1 MTLQQPTGNWEW
13 SVTNKEATRY
23 GFYEGLVELAKEKAD
38 VYALDADLAMT
49 TGSVAFQK
57 AFPEK
62 FIDVGIAE
70 QNMVGISAGLSKVGI
85 VPFCASMAVF
95 VTGRAFEIIRNGV
108 AYSRLNV
115 KIVGSH
121 GGITAAGDGGSHQ
134 CVEDIGAMRSIPGMV
149 ILQPCDSNQA
159 RQMARVAYDHKGPVY
174 IRTSR
179 EPMENITS
187 PDDRIELGK
196 IQLISEGLDLCI
208 VATGMMTVLA
218 HQAIEIL
225 KVNGINASLVNIH
238 TIKPF
243 DKKGIIREVKKCGGK
258 VLVCE
263 ESNMVGGLTEVVA
276 SSLVEE
282 DGVKFSYVAIEDCFG
297 QSGAI
302 AELLQVYGVTKENIA
317 DKAMELYKR

>member
-1 MTLQQPTGNWEW
+1 MA
-13 SVTNKEATRY
+13 NKEATRF
-23 GFYEGLVELAKEKAD
+23 GFYEGLVELAKEHSNI
-38 VYALDADLAMT
+38 YALDADLAKT

-57 AFPEK
+57 AFPERY
-62 FIDVGIAE
+62 IDVGIAE

-85 VPFCASMAVF
+85 VPFCSSMAVF
-95 VTGRAFEIIRNGV
+95 AVGRAFEIIRNGV

-134 CVEDIGAMRSIPGMV
+134 CVEDVGVMRSLPNMV
-149 ILQPCDSNQA
+149 VLQPCDSNQA
-159 RQMARVAYDHKGPVY
+159 RLIARMAYEHNGPVY

-187 PDDRIELGK
+187 QTDSIELGK
-196 IQLISEGLDLCI
+196 IQTLVEGKDLCI
-208 VATGMMTVLA
+208 LASGMMTCLA
-218 HQAIEIL
+218 KQALDIL
-225 KVNGINASLVNIH
+225 KENGVGASLVNVH

-243 DKKGIIREVKKCGGK
+243 DTDGIVSAVKKCGGK

-263 ESNMVGGLTEVVA
+263 ESNVVCGLTEAVA

-282 DGVKFSYVAIEDCFG
+282 NGIKISHVAIEDRFG
-297 QSGAI
+297 QSGAT
-302 AELLQVYGVTKENIA
+302 AELLEAYGITKENIA
-317 DKAMELYKR
+317 KKAMELHRR

>member
-1 MTLQQPTGNWEW
+1 MA
-13 SVTNKEATRY
+13 NKEATRF
-23 GFYEGLVELAKEKAD
+23 GFYEGLVELAKEHSNI
-38 VYALDADLAMT
+38 YALDADLAKT

-57 AFPEK
+57 AFPERY
-62 FIDVGIAE
+62 IDVGIAE

-85 VPFCASMAVF
+85 VPFCSSMAVF
-95 VTGRAFEIIRNGV
+95 AVGRAFEIIRNGV

-134 CVEDIGAMRSIPGMV
+134 CVEDVGVMRSLPNMV
-149 ILQPCDSNQA
+149 VLQPCDSNQA
-159 RQMARVAYDHKGPVY
+159 RLIARMAYEYNGPVY

-187 PDDRIELGK
+187 QTDSIELGK
-196 IQLISEGLDLCI
+196 IQTLVEGKDLCI
-208 VATGMMTVLA
+208 VASGMMTCLA
-218 HQAIEIL
+218 KQALDIL
-225 KVNGINASLVNIH
+225 KENGVSASLVNVH

-243 DKKGIIREVKKCGGK
+243 DKDGIVSAVKKCGGK

-263 ESNMVGGLTEVVA
+263 ESNVICGLTEAVA

-282 DGVKFSYVAIEDCFG
+282 NGIKISHVAIEDRFG
-297 QSGAI
+297 QSGAT
-302 AELLQVYGVTKENIA
+302 AELLEAYGITKENIA
-317 DKAMELYKR
+317 KKAMELHRR

>member
-1 MTLQQPTGNWEW
+1 MA
-13 SVTNKEATRY
+13 NKEATRF
-23 GFYEGLVELAKEKAD
+23 GFYEGLVELAKEHSNI
-38 VYALDADLAMT
+38 YALDADLAKT

-57 AFPEK
+57 AFPERY
-62 FIDVGIAE
+62 IDVGIAE

-85 VPFCASMAVF
+85 VPFCSSMAVF
-95 VTGRAFEIIRNGV
+95 AVGRAFEIIRNGV

-134 CVEDIGAMRSIPGMV
+134 CVEDVGVMRSLPNMV
-149 ILQPCDSNQA
+149 VLQPCDSNQA
-159 RQMARVAYDHKGPVY
+159 RLIARMAYEHNGPVY

-187 PDDRIELGK
+187 QTDSIELGK
-196 IQLISEGLDLCI
+196 IQTLVEGKDLCI
-208 VATGMMTVLA
+208 VASGMMTCLA
-218 HQAIEIL
+218 KQALDIL
-225 KVNGINASLVNIH
+225 KENGVGASLVNVH

-243 DKKGIIREVKKCGGK
+243 DTDGIVSAVKKCGGK

-263 ESNMVGGLTEVVA
+263 ESNVVCGLTEAVA

-282 DGVKFSYVAIEDCFG
+282 NGIKISHVAIEDRFG
-297 QSGAI
+297 QSGAT
-302 AELLQVYGVTKENIA
+302 AELLEAYGITKENIA
-317 DKAMELYKR
+317 KKAMELNRR

>member
-1 MTLQQPTGNWEW
+1 MA
-13 SVTNKEATRY
+13 NKEATRF
-23 GFYEGLVELAKEKAD
+23 GFYEGLVELAKEHSNI
-38 VYALDADLAMT
+38 YALDADLAKT

-57 AFPEK
+57 AFPERY
-62 FIDVGIAE
+62 IDVGIAE

-85 VPFCASMAVF
+85 VPFCSSMAVF
-95 VTGRAFEIIRNGV
+95 AVGRAFEIIRNGV

-134 CVEDIGAMRSIPGMV
+134 CVEDVGVMRSLPNMV
-149 ILQPCDSNQA
+149 VLQPCDSNQA
-159 RQMARVAYDHKGPVY
+159 RLIARMAYEHNGPVY

-187 PDDRIELGK
+187 QTDSIELGK
-196 IQLISEGLDLCI
+196 IQTLVEGKDLCI
-208 VATGMMTVLA
+208 VASGMMTCLA
-218 HQAIEIL
+218 KQALDIL
-225 KVNGINASLVNIH
+225 KDNGVSASLVNVH

-243 DKKGIIREVKKCGGK
+243 DKDGIVSAVKKCGGK

-263 ESNMVGGLTEVVA
+263 ESNVICGLTEAVA

-282 DGVKFSYVAIEDCFG
+282 NGIKISHVAIEDRFG
-297 QSGAI
+297 QSGAT
-302 AELLQVYGVTKENIA
+302 AELLEAYGITKENIA
-317 DKAMELYKR
+317 KKAMELHRR

>member
-1 MTLQQPTGNWEW
+1 MA
-13 SVTNKEATRY
+13 NKEATRF
-23 GFYEGLVELAKEKAD
+23 GFYEGLVELAKEHSNIY
-38 VYALDADLAMT
+38 VLDADLAKT

-57 AFPEK
+57 AFPERY
-62 FIDVGIAE
+62 IDVGIAE

-85 VPFCASMAVF
+85 VPFCSSMAVF
-95 VTGRAFEIIRNGV
+95 AVGRAFEIIRNGV

-134 CVEDIGAMRSIPGMV
+134 CVEDVGVMRSLPNMIV
-149 ILQPCDSNQA
+149 LQPCDSNQA
-159 RQMARVAYDHKGPVY
+159 RLIARMAYEHNGPVY

-187 PDDRIELGK
+187 QTDSIELGK
-196 IQLISEGLDLCI
+196 IQTLVEGKDLCI
-208 VATGMMTVLA
+208 VASGMMTCLA
-218 HQAIEIL
+218 KQALDIL
-225 KVNGINASLVNIH
+225 KDNGVSASLVNVH

-243 DKKGIIREVKKCGGK
+243 DKDGIVSAVKKCGGK

-263 ESNMVGGLTEVVA
+263 ESNVVCGLTEAVA

-282 DGVKFSYVAIEDCFG
+282 NGIKISHVAIEDRFG
-297 QSGAI
+297 QSGAT
-302 AELLQVYGVTKENIA
+302 AELLEAYGITKENIA
-317 DKAMELYKR
+317 KKAMELHRR

>member
-1 MTLQQPTGNWEW
+1 MA
-13 SVTNKEATRY
+13 NKEATRF
-23 GFYEGLVELAKEKAD
+23 GFYEGLVELAKKHSNI
-38 VYALDADLAMT
+38 YALDADLAKT

-57 AFPEK
+57 AFPERY
-62 FIDVGIAE
+62 IDVGIAE

-85 VPFCASMAVF
+85 VPFCSSMAVF
-95 VTGRAFEIIRNGV
+95 AVGRAFEIIRNGV

-134 CVEDIGAMRSIPGMV
+134 CVEDVGVMRSLPNMIV
-149 ILQPCDSNQA
+149 LQPCDSNQA
-159 RQMARVAYDHKGPVY
+159 RLIARMAYEHNGPVY

-187 PDDRIELGK
+187 QTDSIELGK
-196 IQLISEGLDLCI
+196 IQTLVEGKDLCI
-208 VATGMMTVLA
+208 VASGMMTCLA
-218 HQAIEIL
+218 KQALDIL
-225 KVNGINASLVNIH
+225 KDNGVSASLVNVH

-243 DKKGIIREVKKCGGK
+243 DKDGIVSAVKKCGGK

-263 ESNMVGGLTEVVA
+263 ESNVVCGLTEAVA

-282 DGVKFSYVAIEDCFG
+282 NGIKISHVAIEDRFG
-297 QSGAI
+297 QSGAT
-302 AELLQVYGVTKENIA
+302 AELLEAYGITKENIA
-317 DKAMELYKR
+317 KKAMELHRR

>member
-1 MTLQQPTGNWEW
+1 MA
-13 SVTNKEATRY
+13 NKEATRF
-23 GFYEGLVELAKEKAD
+23 GFYEGLVELAKEHSNI
-38 VYALDADLAMT
+38 YALDADLAKT

-57 AFPEK
+57 AFPERY
-62 FIDVGIAE
+62 IDVGIAE

-85 VPFCASMAVF
+85 VPFCSSMAVF
-95 VTGRAFEIIRNGV
+95 AVGRAFEIIRNGV

-134 CVEDIGAMRSIPGMV
+134 CIEDIGVMRSLPNMV
-149 ILQPCDSNQA
+149 VLQPCDSNQA
-159 RQMARVAYDHKGPVY
+159 RLIARMAYEHDGPVY

-187 PDDRIELGK
+187 QTDSIELGK
-196 IQLISEGLDLCI
+196 IQTLVEGSDLCI
-208 VATGMMTVLA
+208 VASGMMTCLA
-218 HQAIEIL
+218 KQALDIL
-225 KVNGINASLVNIH
+225 KENGVRASLVNVH

-243 DKKGIIREVKKCGGK
+243 DRDGIVSAVRKCGGK

-263 ESNMVGGLTEVVA
+263 ESNMVCGLTEAVA

-282 DGVKFSYVAIEDCFG
+282 DGIKIAHVAIEDRFG
-297 QSGAI
+297 QSGAT
-302 AELLQVYGVTKENIA
+302 AELLEAYGITKENIA
-317 DKAMELYKR
+317 EKAMELHRR

>member
-1 MTLQQPTGNWEW
+1 MA
-13 SVTNKEATRY
+13 NKEATRF
-23 GFYEGLVELAKEKAD
+23 GFYEGLVELAKEHSNI
-38 VYALDADLAMT
+38 YALDADLAKI

-57 AFPEK
+57 AFPERY
-62 FIDVGIAE
+62 IDVGIAE

-85 VPFCASMAVF
+85 VPFCSSMAVF
-95 VTGRAFEIIRNGV
+95 AVGRAFEIIRNGV

-134 CVEDIGAMRSIPGMV
+134 CVEDVGVMRSLPNMV
-149 ILQPCDSNQA
+149 VLQPCDSNQA
-159 RQMARVAYDHKGPVY
+159 QLIARMAYEHNGPVY

-187 PDDRIELGK
+187 QTDSIELGK
-196 IQLISEGLDLCI
+196 IQTLVEGKDLCI
-208 VATGMMTVLA
+208 VASGMMTCLA
-218 HQAIEIL
+218 KQALDIL
-225 KVNGINASLVNIH
+225 KDNGVSASLVNVH

-243 DKKGIIREVKKCGGK
+243 DKDGIVSAVKKCGGK

-263 ESNMVGGLTEVVA
+263 ESNVVCGLTEAVA

-282 DGVKFSYVAIEDCFG
+282 NGIKISHVAIEDRFG
-297 QSGAI
+297 QSGAT
-302 AELLQVYGVTKENIA
+302 AELLEAYGITKENIA
-317 DKAMELYKR
+317 KKAMELHRR

>member
-1 MTLQQPTGNWEW
+1 MA
-13 SVTNKEATRY
+13 NKEATRF
-23 GFYEGLVELAKEKAD
+23 GFYEGLVELAKEHSNI
-38 VYALDADLAMT
+38 YALDADLAKT

-57 AFPEK
+57 AFPERY
-62 FIDVGIAE
+62 IDVGIAE

-85 VPFCASMAVF
+85 VPFCSSMAVF
-95 VTGRAFEIIRNGV
+95 AVGRAFEIIRNGV

-134 CVEDIGAMRSIPGMV
+134 CVEDVGVMRSLPNMV
-149 ILQPCDSNQA
+149 VLQPCDSNQA
-159 RQMARVAYDHKGPVY
+159 RLIARMAYEHNGPVY

-187 PDDRIELGK
+187 QTDSIELGK
-196 IQLISEGLDLCI
+196 IQTLVEGKDLCI
-208 VATGMMTVLA
+208 VASGMMTCLA
-218 HQAIEIL
+218 KQALDIL
-225 KVNGINASLVNIH
+225 KENGVSASLVNVH

-243 DKKGIIREVKKCGGK
+243 DKDGIVSAVKKCGGK

-263 ESNMVGGLTEVVA
+263 ESNVICGLTEAVA

-282 DGVKFSYVAIEDCFG
+282 NGIKISHVAIEDRFG
-297 QSGAI
+297 QSGAT
-302 AELLQVYGVTKENIA
+302 AELLEAYGITKENIA
-317 DKAMELYKR
+317 KKAMELHRR

>member
-1 MTLQQPTGNWEW
+1 MA
-13 SVTNKEATRY
+13 NKEATRF
-23 GFYEGLVELAKEKAD
+23 GFYEGLVELAKEHQD
-38 VYALDADLAMT
+38 IYALDADLAKT

-57 AFPEK
+57 AIPERY
-62 FIDVGIAE
+62 IDVGIAE

-95 VTGRAFEIIRNGV
+95 ATGRAFEIIRNGV
-108 AYSRLNV
+108 AYSHLNV

-134 CVEDIGAMRSIPGMV
+134 CVEDIGVMRSLPNMV
-149 ILQPCDSNQA
+149 VLQPCDGNQA
-159 RQMARVAYDHKGPVY
+159 RLIAKMAYETRGPVY

-187 PDDRIELGK
+187 LDDKIELGK
-196 IQLISEGLDLCI
+196 VQSLAEGKDLCI
-208 VATGMMTVLA
+208 VASGMMTCLA
-218 HQAIEIL
+218 NQALEIL
-225 KVNGINASLVNIH
+225 KAQGVNASLINIH

-243 DKKGIIREVKKCGGK
+243 DKEGIIREVRKCGGK

-263 ESNMVGGLTEVVA
+263 ESNMVCGITEAVA

-282 DGVKFSYVAIEDCFG
+282 DGIKMSYVAIEDRFG
-297 QSGAI
+297 QSGAT
-302 AELLQVYGVTKENIA
+302 AELLEAYGITKENIA
-317 DKAMELYKR
+317 AKAMELYRR

>member
-1 MTLQQPTGNWEW
+1 MA
-13 SVTNKEATRY
+13 NKEATRF
-23 GFYEGLVELAKEKAD
+23 GFYEGLVELAKEHSNI
-38 VYALDADLAMT
+38 YALDADLAKT

-57 AFPEK
+57 AFPERY
-62 FIDVGIAE
+62 IDVGIAE

-85 VPFCASMAVF
+85 VPFCSSMAVF
-95 VTGRAFEIIRNGV
+95 AVGRAFEIIRNGV

-134 CVEDIGAMRSIPGMV
+134 CVEDVGVMRSLPNMIV
-149 ILQPCDSNQA
+149 LQPCDSNQA
-159 RQMARVAYDHKGPVY
+159 RLIARMAYEHNGPVY

-187 PDDRIELGK
+187 QTDSIELGK
-196 IQLISEGLDLCI
+196 IQTLVEGKGLCI
-208 VATGMMTVLA
+208 VASGMMTCLA
-218 HQAIEIL
+218 KQALDIL
-225 KVNGINASLVNIH
+225 KDNGVSASLVNVH

-243 DKKGIIREVKKCGGK
+243 DKDGIVSAVKKCGGK

-263 ESNMVGGLTEVVA
+263 ESNVVCGLTEAVA

-282 DGVKFSYVAIEDCFG
+282 NGIKISHVAIEDRFG
-297 QSGAI
+297 QSGAT
-302 AELLQVYGVTKENIA
+302 AELLEAYGITKENIA
-317 DKAMELYKR
+317 KKAMELHRR

>member
-1 MTLQQPTGNWEW
+1 MA
-13 SVTNKEATRY
+13 NKEATRF
-23 GFYEGLVELAKEKAD
+23 GFYEGLVELAKEHSNI
-38 VYALDADLAMT
+38 YALDADLAKT

-57 AFPEK
+57 AFPERY
-62 FIDVGIAE
+62 IDVGIAE

-85 VPFCASMAVF
+85 VPFCSSMAVF
-95 VTGRAFEIIRNGV
+95 AVGRAFEIIRNGV

-134 CVEDIGAMRSIPGMV
+134 CVEDVGVMRSLPNMV
-149 ILQPCDSNQA
+149 VLQPCDSNQA
-159 RQMARVAYDHKGPVY
+159 RLIARMAYEHNGPVY

-187 PDDRIELGK
+187 QTDSIELGK
-196 IQLISEGLDLCI
+196 IQTLVEGKDLCI
-208 VATGMMTVLA
+208 VASGMMTCLA
-218 HQAIEIL
+218 KQALDIL
-225 KVNGINASLVNIH
+225 KENGVGASLVNVH

-243 DKKGIIREVKKCGGK
+243 DTDGIVSAVKKCGGK

-263 ESNMVGGLTEVVA
+263 ESNVVCGLTEAVA

-282 DGVKFSYVAIEDCFG
+282 NGIKMSHVAIEDRFG
-297 QSGAI
+297 QSGAT
-302 AELLQVYGVTKENIA
+302 AELLEAYGITKENIA
-317 DKAMELYKR
+317 KKAMELHRR

>member
-1 MTLQQPTGNWEW
+1 MKYPLPTRSLEW
-13 SVTNKEATRY
+13 IMANKEATRF
-23 GFYEGLVELAKEKAD
+23 GFYEGLVDLAREHSNI
-38 VYALDADLAMT
+38 YALDADLAKT

-57 AFPEK
+57 AFPERY
-62 FIDVGIAE
+62 IDVGIAE

-95 VTGRAFEIIRNGV
+95 VVGRAFEIIRNGV
-108 AYSRLNV
+108 AYSKLNV

-134 CVEDIGAMRSIPGMV
+134 CIEDIGAMRSLPNMV

-159 RQMARVAYDHKGPVY
+159 RLIARMAYEHEGPVY

-187 PDDRIELGK
+187 QTDSIELGK
-196 IQLISEGLDLCI
+196 IQRLAQGKDLCI
-208 VATGMMTVLA
+208 VASGMMTCLA
-218 HQAIEIL
+218 HKALEDL
-225 KVNGINASLVNIH
+225 GRAGISASLVNVH

-243 DKKGIIREVKKCGGK
+243 DKDGIVSEVRRCGGK

-263 ESNMVGGLTEVVA
+263 ESNMVCGLTEAVA

-282 DGVKFSYVAIEDCFG
+282 NGIKMSHVAVEDCFG
-297 QSGAI
+297 QSGAT
-302 AELLQVYGVTKENIA
+302 AELLDAYGITKENIVH
-317 DKAMELYKR
+317 KAMDLHRR

>member
-1 MTLQQPTGNWEW
+1 MA
-13 SVTNKEATRY
+13 NKEATRF
-23 GFYEGLVELAKEKAD
+23 GFYEGLVELAKEHSNI
-38 VYALDADLAMT
+38 YALDADLAKT

-57 AFPEK
+57 AFPERY
-62 FIDVGIAE
+62 IDVGIAE

-85 VPFCASMAVF
+85 VPFCSSMAVF
-95 VTGRAFEIIRNGV
+95 AVGRAFEIIRNGV

-134 CVEDIGAMRSIPGMV
+134 CVEDVGVMRSLPNMIV
-149 ILQPCDSNQA
+149 LQPCDSNQA
-159 RQMARVAYDHKGPVY
+159 RLIARKAYEHNGPVY

-187 PDDRIELGK
+187 QTDSIELGK
-196 IQLISEGLDLCI
+196 IQTLVEGKDLCI
-208 VATGMMTVLA
+208 VASGMMTCLA
-218 HQAIEIL
+218 KQALDIL
-225 KVNGINASLVNIH
+225 KENGVGASLVNVH

-243 DKKGIIREVKKCGGK
+243 DTDGIVSAVKKCGGK

-263 ESNMVGGLTEVVA
+263 ESNVVCGLTEAVA

-282 DGVKFSYVAIEDCFG
+282 NGIKISHVAIEDRFG
-297 QSGAI
+297 QSGAT
-302 AELLQVYGVTKENIA
+302 AELLEAYGITKENIA
-317 DKAMELYKR
+317 KKAMELHRR

>member
-1 MTLQQPTGNWEW
+1 MA
-13 SVTNKEATRY
+13 NKEATRF
-23 GFYEGLVELAKEKAD
+23 GFYEGLVELAKEHSNI
-38 VYALDADLAMT
+38 YALDADLAKT

-57 AFPEK
+57 AFPERY
-62 FIDVGIAE
+62 IDVGIAE

-85 VPFCASMAVF
+85 VPFCSSMAVF
-95 VTGRAFEIIRNGV
+95 AVGRAFEIIRNGV

-134 CVEDIGAMRSIPGMV
+134 CIEDIGVMRSLPNMV
-149 ILQPCDSNQA
+149 VLQPCDSNQA
-159 RQMARVAYDHKGPVY
+159 RLIARMAYEHDGPVY

-187 PDDRIELGK
+187 QTDSIELGK
-196 IQLISEGLDLCI
+196 IQTLVEGSDLCI
-208 VATGMMTVLA
+208 VASGMMTCLA
-218 HQAIEIL
+218 KQALDIL
-225 KVNGINASLVNIH
+225 KENGVRASLVNVH

-243 DKKGIIREVKKCGGK
+243 DREGIVSAVRKCGGK

-263 ESNMVGGLTEVVA
+263 ESNMVCGLTEAVA

-282 DGVKFSYVAIEDCFG
+282 DGIKIAHVAIEDRFG
-297 QSGAI
+297 QSGAT
-302 AELLQVYGVTKENIA
+302 AELLEAYGITKENIA
-317 DKAMELYKR
+317 EKAMELHRR

>member
-1 MTLQQPTGNWEW
+1 MA
-13 SVTNKEATRY
+13 NKEATRF
-23 GFYEGLVELAKEKAD
+23 GFYEGLVELAKEHSNI
-38 VYALDADLAMT
+38 YALDADLAKT

-57 AFPEK
+57 AFPERY
-62 FIDVGIAE
+62 IDVGIAE

-85 VPFCASMAVF
+85 VPFCSSMAVF
-95 VTGRAFEIIRNGV
+95 AVGRAFEIIRNGV

-134 CVEDIGAMRSIPGMV
+134 CVEDVGVMRSLPNMV
-149 ILQPCDSNQA
+149 VLQPCDSNQA
-159 RQMARVAYDHKGPVY
+159 RLIVRMAYEHNGPVY

-187 PDDRIELGK
+187 QTDSIELGK
-196 IQLISEGLDLCI
+196 IQTLVEGKDLCI
-208 VATGMMTVLA
+208 VASGMMTCLA
-218 HQAIEIL
+218 KQALDIL
-225 KVNGINASLVNIH
+225 KDNGVSASLVNVH

-243 DKKGIIREVKKCGGK
+243 DKDGIVSAVKKCGGK

-263 ESNMVGGLTEVVA
+263 ESNVVCGLTEAVA

-282 DGVKFSYVAIEDCFG
+282 NGIKISHVAIEDRFG
-297 QSGAI
+297 QSGAT
-302 AELLQVYGVTKENIA
+302 AELLEAYGITKENIA
-317 DKAMELYKR
+317 KKAMELHRR